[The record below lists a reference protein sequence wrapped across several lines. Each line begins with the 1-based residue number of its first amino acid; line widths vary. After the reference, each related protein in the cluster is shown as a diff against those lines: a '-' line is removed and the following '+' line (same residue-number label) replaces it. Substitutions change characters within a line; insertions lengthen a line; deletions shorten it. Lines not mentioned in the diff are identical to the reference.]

1 MKLYF
6 DHRNFTGIY
15 VNIFVNGE
23 SFGCCYLNK
32 NKITVIELPESIEML
47 DVYYSFAKFDGCK
60 KAKRIVCEEALL
72 PKRKTKLSLA
82 DYKVIDEKWR
92 FPYYCSIDVKNC
104 NEDIIFFPAIFSED
118 ELKGVFYYQVY
129 TCSGE
134 KYVNVTMKKDFAL
147 GQELKK
153 ERCKQ
158 LIMNFIASIVSMIT
172 IYFSAYQIVLYD
184 LTSYQTKGVIKF
196 LILGVVFMPICLIKM
211 LNSYRYS
218 GMINFSR
225 IHDEIE
231 L

>member
-1 MKLYF
+1 MELYF

-15 VNIFVNGE
+15 VNIFINRE
-23 SFGCCYLNK
+23 PFGCCYLNK
-32 NKITVIELPESIEML
+32 NQITVIALPEKINVIE
-47 DVYYSFAKFDGCK
+47 VYYSFTKFDGCK
-60 KAKRIVCEEALL
+60 KAKRIVCEAALL

-104 NEDIIFFPAIFSED
+104 NEDIVFFPAIFSEN
-118 ELKGVFYYQVY
+118 ELKGVFYYQIC

-134 KYVNVTMKKDFAL
+134 KYEKITMKKDFAL

-153 ERCKQ
+153 ERYKK
-158 LIMNFIASIVSMIT
+158 LIMNFIASIVSLIT

-184 LTSYQTKGVIKF
+184 LTSYEVKGVIGF
-196 LILGVVFMPICLIKM
+196 LILGVVFMPMCLINM
-211 LNSYRYS
+211 LNSYRYF

-225 IHDEIE
+225 LRDEIE